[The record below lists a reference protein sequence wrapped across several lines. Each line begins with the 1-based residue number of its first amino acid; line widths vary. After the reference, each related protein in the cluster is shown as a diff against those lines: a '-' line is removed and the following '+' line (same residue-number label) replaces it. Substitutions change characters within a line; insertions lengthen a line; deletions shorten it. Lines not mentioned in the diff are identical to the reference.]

1 VAVVYKLIHDAY
13 VSRDRHGKEIEAAFP
28 PHLPGRPSP
37 HSLSSFSFTYVFW
50 VNELLCLNKYA
61 VLPVGSAINHCKQ
74 EAPRTVEMEW
84 LLPALSEGGSDINNA
99 ACQSRGRK
107 SKPFLGRI
115 LFN

>member
-1 VAVVYKLIHDAY
+1 MAVVYKLIEDAY
-13 VSRDRHGKEIEAAFP
+13 MSWGRHMKEIEATLL

-37 HSLSSFSFTYVFW
+37 HLLSYFSFTHVFW

-74 EAPRTVEMEW
+74 EAPHTVEMKW